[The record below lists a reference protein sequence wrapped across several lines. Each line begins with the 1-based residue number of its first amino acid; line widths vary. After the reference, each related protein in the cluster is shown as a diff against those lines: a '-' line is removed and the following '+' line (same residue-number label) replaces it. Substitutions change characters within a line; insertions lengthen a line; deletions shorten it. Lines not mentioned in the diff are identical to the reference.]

1 MEIAVH
7 TCPPIASGCITWYM
21 FCTRFQAILAI
32 RRRANW
38 NDGTTPI
45 RLIQHF
51 YINQSSKRKTQK
63 EDVVGNTPF
72 TQDRWFRHVGLPG
85 SFNLFLLPISS
96 CQIVKFFV
104 TLDTELLWGL
114 LRTSKMAYCGEF
126 YLSSVLSFPYL
137 GRRFVSVAYCHLRKV
152 EQIEVQIQE
161 EIQPPPVI

>member
-1 MEIAVH
+1 
-7 TCPPIASGCITWYM
+7 M
-21 FCTRFQAILAI
+21 FCTGFQAILAM

-72 TQDRWFRHVGLPG
+72 TQDRWFCHVGLPG

-137 GRRFVSVAYCHLRKV
+137 GGRFVSVAYCRLEKSGADWGTDSGRN
-152 EQIEVQIQE
+152 
-161 EIQPPPVI
+161 PAYTS